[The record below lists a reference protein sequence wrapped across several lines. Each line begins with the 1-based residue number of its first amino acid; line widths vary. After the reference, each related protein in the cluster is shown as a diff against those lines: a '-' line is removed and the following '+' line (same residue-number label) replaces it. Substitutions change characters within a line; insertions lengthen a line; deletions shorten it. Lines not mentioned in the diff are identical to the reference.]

1 MTEKEFLEKLAEIMD
16 TEEELAMTT
25 AMAEL
30 EEWDSLAYV
39 SFLALCKDMGKTVQ
53 PDSILEAKTPE
64 DLYRLI
70 A

>member
-1 MTEKEFLEKLAEIMD
+1 MTEKEFLEKLVEIMD
-16 TEEELAMTT
+16 TEEELSMTT
-25 AMAEL
+25 ALAEV

-39 SFLALCKDMGKTVQ
+39 SFLALCKDMDKAVQ
-53 PDSILEAKTPE
+53 PDSILGAKTAE